1 MRSNSLDKESVVGH
15 IPKIISKFSS
25 MFLMILFTPT
35 EVVGKRLNRGG
46 SYGLEISVKS
56 HFYSQ
61 GKIVQWVTKKRET
74 VKKS

>member
-1 MRSNSLDKESVVGH
+1 MRSNSLDQELVVGH
-15 IPKIISKFSS
+15 IPKIISKFAS

-56 HFYSQ
+56 RFYSQ
-61 GKIVQWVTKKRET
+61 GKIVEWVSKKREM